1 MFAIQLTISKSV
13 KRQNPINLRKINM
26 SSNANEVN
34 DSIIDDIAMQ
44 CPFHSSVPTQ
54 NGHVTVAENNTTT
67 NFGDEINPH
76 LYSLRERLTV
86 EDVRKTEVT
95 YANYINTEKLLSLQ
109 GTFFEPLF
117 FNLIG
122 SDIKQGLHHHDEHL
136 FILVHQGFELWFKQI
151 LHELTSVSSIIR
163 FY

>member
-1 MFAIQLTISKSV
+1 
-13 KRQNPINLRKINM
+13 M
-26 SSNANEVN
+26 SSTNEGTN
-34 DSIIDDIAMQ
+34 SNIEDISMQ

-54 NGHVTVAENNTTT
+54 YGHVTVDEKNNLS
-67 NFGDEINPH
+67 NFGDELNPH

-95 YANYINTEKLLSLQ
+95 YANYINTDKLLSLQ
-109 GTFFEPLF
+109 GKSLIS
-117 FNLIG
+117 FNQIG

-151 LHELTSVSSIIR
+151 LHELTSVSNNSFI
-163 FY
+163 